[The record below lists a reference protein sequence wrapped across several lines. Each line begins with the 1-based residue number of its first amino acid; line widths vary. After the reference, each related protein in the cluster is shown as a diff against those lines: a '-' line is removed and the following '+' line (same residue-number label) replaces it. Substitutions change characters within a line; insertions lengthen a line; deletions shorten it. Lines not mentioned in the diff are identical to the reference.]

1 LFHDGASV
9 NSFGGM
15 EITGSDYRPF
25 LHVLSIKEI
34 VIRHGKAALG
44 LCCGE
49 SNLEQYFLH
58 GNGSLIRKA
67 WNSKPVI
74 GCLYP
79 FL

>member
-25 LHVLSIKEI
+25 QHVLSIKEI

-44 LCCGE
+44 LCCVE
-49 SNLEQYFLH
+49 SEQYFLH

-67 WNSKPVI
+67 WNSKALI
-74 GCLYP
+74 GC
-79 FL
+79 